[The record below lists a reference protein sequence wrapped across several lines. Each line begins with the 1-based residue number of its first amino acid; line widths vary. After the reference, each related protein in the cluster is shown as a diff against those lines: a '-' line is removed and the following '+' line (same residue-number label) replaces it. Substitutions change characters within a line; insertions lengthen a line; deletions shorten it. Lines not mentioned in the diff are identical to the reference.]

1 MKRLIG
7 LLLLLGSISFV
18 FSSKLLYDTT
28 SDNFKTPISLTALDQ
43 SVAQV
48 LDALAE
54 RAGVN
59 LVQSSET
66 VGKKVTLTLNDIP
79 IKDALDLVVRA
90 TDLSYQIIDNS
101 IIVATQK
108 KIDREIGLTTSVF
121 DLQYADAKTVK
132 KMLADISTKI
142 QVDDLGNRIIYQA
155 SPKVS
160 KEIEKVLIRID
171 RPLQQVLF
179 KARIKEVGNESGER
193 YGIEWE
199 KISNYTTYI
208 REGAFQDYGEWTYNE
223 ADNTYSFEYDENAWP
238 VRNLFGNYVETE
250 DYNFF
255 SRSPSFANETNA
267 GLTNPW
273 HRVVGQ
279 EYMLSLDFKNRNN
292 DATILAEPE
301 IATLNNKEAYVHIGD
316 VVPYTVTSVEQGT
329 TKQSV
334 QKEEVGVK
342 LKVRPIINE
351 ENDITVQ
358 LGCEVSSIFGWVGP
372 NSEIPWVKIRKA
384 DTTVR
389 VRDGQTIRI
398 GGMLLEDD
406 TYTVNKVPLLGDI
419 PFLGYFFQHQVKT
432 KKITNLIIEITPFIM
447 IDGEIVVDEEEEF
460 E

>member
-1 MKRLIG
+1 MKKLIG
-7 LLLLLGSISFV
+7 MFLMLSIISFA

-66 VGKKVTLTLNDIP
+66 VDKKVTLTLNDIP
-79 IKDALDLVVRA
+79 IKDALDLVIRA

-101 IIVATQK
+101 IIVASDE
-108 KIDREIGLTTSVF
+108 KINREIGLNTSVF

-132 KMLADISTKI
+132 KMLADISKKI
-142 QVDDLGNRIIYQA
+142 QIDDLGNRIIYQA
-155 SPKVS
+155 SPKVA

-193 YGIEWE
+193 YGVEWE
-199 KISNYTTYI
+199 KVSNYSTTL
-208 REGAFQDYGEWTYNE
+208 REGAFQDYGDWTYNS
-223 ADNTYSFEYDENAWP
+223 ADNTYEFDYDPLNYPE
-238 VRNLFGNYVETE
+238 RNLSGNYTDAEA
-250 DYNFF
+250 YNLF
-255 SRSPSFANETNA
+255 SRSPSFANETSA

-273 HRVVGQ
+273 HRVIGQ
-279 EYMLSLDFKNRNN
+279 EYVLSLDFKNRNN

-316 VVPYTVTSVEQGT
+316 IVPYTVTSIESGT

-334 QKEEVGVK
+334 QKEEVGIK
-342 LKVRPIINE
+342 LRVRPIINE

-358 LGCEVSSIFGWVGP
+358 LSCEVSSIFGWVGP

-398 GGMLLEDD
+398 AGMLLEDD

-432 KKITNLIIEITPFIM
+432 KKITNLIIEVTPYIM
-447 IDGEIVVDEEEEF
+447 IDGEIVLDEEEEF

>member
-1 MKRLIG
+1 MKRLIVTV
-7 LLLLLGSISFV
+7 LMLCIISFA

-28 SDNFKTPISLTALDQ
+28 SDNFKTPISLTALDM
-43 SVAQV
+43 SVSQV

-59 LVQSSET
+59 LVQSADT
-66 VGKKVTLTLNDIP
+66 ADKKVTLTLTDIP

-121 DLQYADAKTVK
+121 DLQYADAKSVK
-132 KMLADISTKI
+132 AMLGDISKKI

-179 KARIKEVGNESGER
+179 KARIKEVGNETGER
-193 YGIEWE
+193 YGLEWE
-199 KISNYTTYI
+199 KINNYSTTI
-208 REGAFQDYGEWTYNE
+208 REGSFQDYGTWTYNDT
-223 ADNTYSFEYDENAWP
+223 DNTWDFDYDSGSP
-238 VRNLFGNYVETE
+238 TQRNLFGEYTAVE
-250 DYNFF
+250 DYDAFYPNPGF
-255 SRSPSFANETNA
+255 RNETTA

-273 HRVVGQ
+273 HRIPAQ
-279 EYMLSLDFKNRNN
+279 EYILSLDFANRDN
-292 DATILAEPE
+292 DATVLAEPE

-316 VVPYTVTSVEQGT
+316 IVPYTVTKVAEGT
-329 TKQSV
+329 TQQTV

-342 LKVRPIINE
+342 LRVKPIINE
-351 ENDITVQ
+351 ENDITVE
-358 LGCEVSSIFGWVGP
+358 LNAEVSSIFGWVGP
-372 NSEIPWVKIRKA
+372 NSEIPWVKVRRA
-384 DTTVR
+384 NTTVR

-398 GGMLLEDD
+398 AGMLLEDE
-406 TYTVNKVPLLGDI
+406 TVTVNKVPLLGDI

-432 KKITNLIIEITPFIM
+432 KKITNLIIEVTPYIM
-447 IDGEIVVDEEEEF
+447 IDGEIVLDEEEEF

>member
-1 MKRLIG
+1 MKKLIG
-7 LLLLLGSISFV
+7 MFLMLSIISFA

-43 SVAQV
+43 SVSQV

-59 LVQSSET
+59 LVQSAET
-66 VGKKVTLTLNDIP
+66 VDKKVTLTLNDIP

-101 IIVATQK
+101 IIVASEEK
-108 KIDREIGLTTSVF
+108 LNREIGLSTSVY
-121 DLQYADAKTVK
+121 DLQYADAKSVK
-132 KMLADISTKI
+132 KMLADISKNI

-155 SPKVS
+155 SPKVA

-199 KISNYTTYI
+199 KINNYSTTI
-208 REGAFQDYGEWTYNE
+208 REGAFQDYGDWTYNE
-223 ADNTYSFEYDENAWP
+223 GDNTYEFDYDDTATP
-238 VRNLFGNYVETE
+238 VRNLTGNYT
-250 DYNFF
+250 DADTYNYF
-255 SRSPSFANETNA
+255 SRTSSFANETTA

-273 HRVVGQ
+273 HRVIGQ
-279 EYMLSLDFKNRNN
+279 EYVLSLDFMNRDN

-301 IATLNNKEAYVHIGD
+301 IATLNNKEASVLIGD
-316 VVPYTVTSVEQGT
+316 IVPYTVTSIQDGAS
-329 TKQSV
+329 KQSV
-334 QKEEVGVK
+334 QKEEVGIK

-351 ENDITVQ
+351 ENDITVE
-358 LGCEVSSIFGWVGP
+358 LHCEVSSIFGWVGP
-372 NSEIPWVKIRKA
+372 NSEIPWVKVRSA

-398 GGMLLEDD
+398 AGMLLEDE

-432 KKITNLIIEITPFIM
+432 KKITNLIIEVTPYIM
-447 IDGEIVVDEEEEF
+447 IDGEIVLDEEEEF

>member
-1 MKRLIG
+1 MKKLIG
-7 LLLLLGSISFV
+7 MFLLLSIISFA
-18 FSSKLLYDTT
+18 FGSKLLYDTT
-28 SDNFKTPISLTALDQ
+28 SDNFKTEISLTALDQ

-66 VGKKVTLTLNDIP
+66 VDKKVTLTLNDIP

-108 KIDREIGLTTSVF
+108 KIDREIGLTTAVF
-121 DLQYADAKTVK
+121 DLQYADAQTVK
-132 KMLADISTKI
+132 KMLADISKKI

-179 KARIKEVGNESGER
+179 KARIKEVGNEAGER

-199 KISNYTTYI
+199 KISNYSTTI
-208 REGAFQDYGEWTYNE
+208 REGAFQDYGAWKYNTG
-223 ADNTYSFEYDENAWP
+223 DDSYTFEYDP
-238 VRNLFGNYVETE
+238 TSLPIRNLFGNYTLAE
-250 DYNFF
+250 DYNLAK
-255 SRSPSFANETNA
+255 PSFANETTA
-267 GLTNPW
+267 GLDNPW
-273 HRVVGQ
+273 HRVIGQ
-279 EYMLSLDFKNRNN
+279 EYVLSLDFMNRDN

-334 QKEEVGVK
+334 QKEEVGIK

-351 ENDITVQ
+351 ENDITVE
-358 LGCEVSSIFGWVGP
+358 LECEVSSIFGWVGP
-372 NSEIPWVKIRKA
+372 NSEIPWVKVRKA
-384 DTTVR
+384 NTTVR

-398 GGMLLEDD
+398 AGMLLEDD
-406 TYTVNKVPLLGDI
+406 TYTVNKIPLLGDI

-432 KKITNLIIEITPFIM
+432 KKITNLIIEVTPYIM
-447 IDGEIVVDEEEEF
+447 IDGEIVLDEEEEF

>member
-1 MKRLIG
+1 MKKLIG
-7 LLLLLGSISFV
+7 MFLMFCVSAYSFGST
-18 FSSKLLYDTT
+18 LLYDTT

-66 VGKKVTLTLNDIP
+66 VDKKVTLTLNEIP

-101 IIVATQK
+101 IIVATQA

-121 DLQYADAKTVK
+121 DLQYADATSVK
-132 KMLADISTKI
+132 KMLADISQKI

-199 KISNYTTYI
+199 KINNYSTTI
-208 REGAFQDYGEWTYNE
+208 REGAFQDYGVWKYDE
-223 ADNTYSFEYDENAWP
+223 AANTYSFEYDEADWP
-238 VRNLFGNYVETE
+238 VRNLFGNYTATE
-250 DYNFF
+250 DYNYF

-267 GLTNPW
+267 GFANPW
-273 HRVVGQ
+273 HRVIGQ
-279 EYMLSLDFKNRNN
+279 EYVLSLDFKNRDN

-316 VVPYTVTSVEQGT
+316 IVPYTVTSVEQGT

-334 QKEEVGVK
+334 QKEEVGIK
-342 LKVRPIINE
+342 LRVRPIINE
-351 ENDITVQ
+351 ENDITVE
-358 LGCEVSSIFGWVGP
+358 LSTEVSSIFGWVGP
-372 NSEIPWVKIRKA
+372 NSEIPWVKVRKA
-384 DTTVR
+384 NTTVR

-398 GGMLLEDD
+398 AGMLLEDD

-419 PFLGYFFQHQVKT
+419 PFLGYLFQHQVRT
-432 KKITNLIIEITPFIM
+432 KKITNLIIEVTPYIM

>member
-1 MKRLIG
+1 MKKLIVMVMM
-7 LLLLLGSISFV
+7 LCIISFA
-18 FSSKLLYDTT
+18 FGSKLLYDTT
-28 SDNFKTPISLTALDQ
+28 SDNFKTPISLTALDM
-43 SVAQV
+43 SVSQV

-59 LVQSSET
+59 LVQSSDT
-66 VGKKVTLTLNDIP
+66 VDKKVTLTLTDIP

-108 KIDREIGLTTSVF
+108 KIDREIGLTTAVF
-121 DLQYADAKTVK
+121 DLQYADAKSVK
-132 KMLADISTKI
+132 KMLGDISKKI

-179 KARIKEVGNESGER
+179 KARIKEVGNETGER
-193 YGIEWE
+193 YGLEWE
-199 KISNYTTYI
+199 KINNYMTTI
-208 REGAFQDYGEWTYNE
+208 KEGSFQDYGTWNYN
-223 ADNTYSFEYDENAWP
+223 ATSGWDFEYDASASTP
-238 VRNLFGNYVETE
+238 RNLFGDYTAVE
-250 DYNFF
+250 DYDTFYPNPAFH
-255 SRSPSFANETNA
+255 NETTA

-273 HRVVGQ
+273 HRISTQ
-279 EYMLSLDFKNRNN
+279 EYVLSLDFKNRDN
-292 DATILAEPE
+292 DATVLAEPE

-316 VVPYTVTSVEQGT
+316 IVPYTVTSIQDGAS
-329 TKQSV
+329 KQTV
-334 QKEEVGVK
+334 QKEEVGIK

-351 ENDITVQ
+351 ENDITVE
-358 LGCEVSSIFGWVGP
+358 LSCEVSSIFGWVGP
-372 NSEIPWVKIRKA
+372 NSEIPWVKVRKA
-384 DTTVR
+384 ETTVR

-398 GGMLLEDD
+398 AGMLLEDE
-406 TYTVNKVPLLGDI
+406 TITINKVPLLGDI

-432 KKITNLIIEITPFIM
+432 KKITNLIIEITPYIM
-447 IDGEIVVDEEEEF
+447 IDGEIVLDEEEEF

>member
-7 LLLLLGSISFV
+7 MFLMLSVISFL
-18 FSSKLLYDTT
+18 FGSKLLYDTT

-66 VGKKVTLTLNDIP
+66 VDKKVTLTLNDIP

-101 IIVATQK
+101 IIVASDD
-108 KIDREIGLTTSVF
+108 KINREIGLTTSVF
-121 DLQYADAKTVK
+121 DLQYADAKSVK

-199 KISNYTTYI
+199 KINNYSTTI
-208 REGAFQDYGEWTYNE
+208 REGAFQDYGDWTYS
-223 ADNTYSFEYDENAWP
+223 ATDNTYTFDYDAMNQP
-238 VRNLFGNYVETE
+238 TRNLFGNYTDTE
-250 DYNFF
+250 AYNFF
-255 SRSPSFANETNA
+255 SRSPSFANETAA
-267 GLTNPW
+267 GFANPW
-273 HRVVGQ
+273 HRVIGQ
-279 EYMLSLDFKNRNN
+279 EYVLSLDFKNRDN

-301 IATLNNKEAYVHIGD
+301 IATLNNKQAYVHIGD
-316 VVPYTVTSVEQGT
+316 IVPYTVTSVEQGT

-334 QKEEVGVK
+334 QKEEVGIK

-358 LGCEVSSIFGWVGP
+358 LECEVSSIFGWVGP
-372 NSEIPWVKIRKA
+372 NSEIPWVKVRKA
-384 DTTVR
+384 NTTVR

-398 GGMLLEDD
+398 AGMLLEDD

-432 KKITNLIIEITPFIM
+432 KKITNLIIEVTPYIM
-447 IDGEIVVDEEEEF
+447 IDGEIVLDEEEEF